1 MEDAYYNSKYDDAI
15 NVCLK
20 YGQLDEDKKLRLVGK
35 NLNNEYE
42 RWLALAVEQTTFFEM
57 QTGHFLLK
65 YFKNDTQKADKIA
78 DRLLMMDSTNS
89 AKYFEQYEKYKK
101 GIIETYNS
109 SRKQRIEQYPLPCNW
124 LKFYIYYRFPIGL
137 FFTIGS
143 MLNTYYN
150 SNNSYLP
157 DWVNLINFLSI
168 FLIVITYICMFK
180 LTKEGYYLNIV
191 LLLYTLIVN
200 SLNYADYLLEYI
212 NVFAALV
219 VSLIAYLGI
228 WVIPNLIYFKKRK
241 SLFINNSSTDNTSIN
256 SSLNENKSAQIVQ
269 EKQMPVNIYKPAAT
283 YCDNEIL
290 FCRKCGNKLLD
301 DSVFCNKCGTR
312 IKEN

>member
-1 MEDAYYNSKYDDAI
+1 MEDAYYNSKYDSAI

-20 YGQLDEDKKLRLVGK
+20 YGQLDEDKKLRLAGK

-42 RWLALAVEQTTFFEM
+42 IWLALAVDQTTFYEM

-65 YFKNDTQKADKIA
+65 YFKSDTQKADKIA
-78 DRLLMMDSTNS
+78 DKLLMMNSTNS
-89 AKYFEQYEKYKK
+89 AKYSEQYEKYKK
-101 GIIETYNS
+101 GIIETYKS

-137 FFTIGS
+137 FFTLGS
-143 MLNTYYN
+143 ILKSYYDSYN
-150 SNNSYLP
+150 SSLP
-157 DWVNLINFLSI
+157 DWVYLFDFLSI
-168 FLIVITYICMFK
+168 FLIVLTYICMFK

-191 LLLYTLIVN
+191 LLFYTLAVN
-200 SLNYADYLLEYI
+200 TLNYADYLLEYM
-212 NVFAALV
+212 NVFAALF

-241 SLFINNSSTDNTSIN
+241 SLFIDISSDSNTTLNSTA
-256 SSLNENKSAQIVQ
+256 NENKPAQIAQ

-283 YCDNEIL
+283 NCDNEIL
-290 FCRKCGNKLLD
+290 FCRKCGNKLLE
-301 DSVFCNKCGTR
+301 DSIFCNKCGTKIR
-312 IKEN
+312 ES

>member
-1 MEDAYYNSKYDDAI
+1 MEDAYYKSKYDSAI

-42 RWLALAVEQTTFFEM
+42 IWLALSVDQTTFFEM

-65 YFKNDTQKADKIA
+65 YFKSDTQKADKIA
-78 DRLLMMDSTNS
+78 DKLLLMDSTNS

-101 GIIETYNS
+101 GIIETYNT

-137 FFTIGS
+137 FLTLGQMF
-143 MLNTYYN
+143 NNYYN
-150 SNNSYLP
+150 SYNSNSP
-157 DWVNLINFLSI
+157 DWL
-168 FLIVITYICMFK
+168 FLIDFFSIVLIIITYIYMFK

-191 LLLYTLIVN
+191 LLFYTLILN
-200 SLNYADYLLEYI
+200 SFALAFQIFDLMNLG
-212 NVFAALV
+212 AALL
-219 VSLIAYLGI
+219 VSVAIYGLA
-228 WVIPNLIYFKKRK
+228 WVLPNMIYFTKRK
-241 SLFINNSSTDNTSIN
+241 SLFINNSSPNNTSIN
-256 SSLNENKSAQIVQ
+256 SSLNENKSAQISQ
-269 EKQMPVNIYKPAAT
+269 GQQMPVNIYIPKAT
-283 YCDNEIL
+283 NCDNEIL
-290 FCRKCGNKLLD
+290 FCRKCGNKLLE
-301 DSVFCNKCGTR
+301 DSIFCNKCGTK